1 MQNNDKK
8 VLLRISNLKQYF
20 PLKGGRFVK
29 ANDGITL
36 DIYEGETFGLV
47 GESGCGKSTLGRTIL
62 QLYHQTYGRTMY
74 YGRSL
79 DDLAPKYVID
89 TVKNLKARRTKLRE
103 LEQKRD
109 KLEAEYAKLS
119 EKEQY
124 AKHGEL
130 DTARKLAEDALLDIT
145 KIVGG
150 FLVVDDLDP
159 VIAAY
164 SKDYAIAR
172 KLSSMEEKRQ
182 ELQVDVDDAEY
193 AKKTAEEAGKSGK
206 DDQLQKA
213 QEKLKQCDEQIAALR
228 AQLDAGRKEIEA
240 LRAPYA
246 NDPEFQKYEA
256 YRDDGIDLARLEY
269 NEMRRLRRDMQLIF
283 QDPYSSLNPRMSVGQ
298 IISEGMQAHNM
309 IKKKDAR
316 MQEMVLKIMD
326 DCGLAPYFLHRFP
339 HQFSGGQRQRIG
351 LARAMVME
359 PELVVADE
367 PISAL
372 DVSIRAQVLNLLK
385 KFQKERD
392 ITYLF
397 IAHDLSIVRFI
408 SDRIGVIYK
417 GDIVEIAE
425 AEELFDFPLH
435 PYTRSLISAIPI
447 PDPILEKNKVL
458 FTYDP
463 SVHDYSE
470 DKPELVDIGNNHF
483 VYGNKKEIEE
493 YKAIR
498 AKGEKVKS
506 ITILDPNAPRPEQTE
521 QKVDENGSDAFLET
535 PLHDTGSKWYS
546 ILSFFLPILGLIAAG
561 VFRHFHHIRNYKACK
576 KGAIAGLITRAV
588 IILFFALMLV
598 FALL

>member
-109 KLEAEYAKLS
+109 KLEADYAKLS

-182 ELQVDVDDAEY
+182 ELLVDVDDAEY
-193 AKKTAEEAGKSGK
+193 AKKTAEEAGKSCK
-206 DDQLQKA
+206 DGQLQKA
-213 QEKLKQCDEQIAALR
+213 QEKLKQCDDQIAALR

-351 LARAMVME
+351 IARALATK
-359 PELVVADE
+359 PKFVVCDE
-367 PISAL
+367 AVSAL
-372 DVSIRAQVLNLLK
+372 DVSIQAQIVNLFRHLQREHG
-385 KFQKERD
+385 FSF
-392 ITYLF
+392 LF
-397 IAHDLSIVRFI
+397 IAHDLAMVEFLC
-408 SDRIGVIYK
+408 DRVGVMYR
-417 GDIVEIAE
+417 GRLVEVGPAWEIFERPA
-425 AEELFDFPLH
+425 H
-435 PYTRSLISAIPI
+435 PYTRALVRAIPI
-447 PDPILEKNKVL
+447 PDPRAERARPPLAQPEE
-458 FTYDP
+458 
-463 SVHDYSE
+463 YSTRGE
-470 DKPELVDIGNNHF
+470 LTEIAPEHF
-483 VYGNKKEIEE
+483 VLREE
-493 YKAIR
+493 
-498 AKGEKVKS
+498 GES
-506 ITILDPNAPRPEQTE
+506 R
-521 QKVDENGSDAFLET
+521 
-535 PLHDTGSKWYS
+535 
-546 ILSFFLPILGLIAAG
+546 
-561 VFRHFHHIRNYKACK
+561 
-576 KGAIAGLITRAV
+576 
-588 IILFFALMLV
+588 
-598 FALL
+598 